1 MRGSWLA
8 VAAFAAGCA
17 PGVATPRP
25 EREPQVLTE
34 TPTCAFTI
42 LGTFSHSRNV
52 LREVQVRGGDA
63 AIDVR
68 EETGNMGA
76 TDPKSYAGSVVR
88 FTDPAC
94 KPPRTSRAPVAG
106 G

>member
-1 MRGSWLA
+1 MRRSWLA
-8 VAAFAAGCA
+8 VAVVTMGCT

-25 EREPQVLTE
+25 ERDPQVFTE

-42 LGTFSHSRNV
+42 LGTFSHSNNV

-63 AIDVR
+63 AIEVR
-68 EETGNMGA
+68 EETGNLGS
-76 TDPKSYAGSVVR
+76 TDPKSYSGSVVR

-94 KPPRTSRAPVAG
+94 KPPRTSRAPVNG
-106 G
+106 S